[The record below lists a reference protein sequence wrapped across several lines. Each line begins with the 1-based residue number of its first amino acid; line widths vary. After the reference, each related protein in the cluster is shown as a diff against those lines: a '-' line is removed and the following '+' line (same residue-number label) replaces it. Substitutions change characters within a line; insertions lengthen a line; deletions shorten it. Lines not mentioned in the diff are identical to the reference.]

1 MKATLSEKGQ
11 VTIPKPLREALGLRT
26 GSRLDF
32 REEGGRLVV
41 TKVLAQSP
49 LEKWRGR
56 GTLPGARADV
66 DGYLRMV
73 RGGE

>member
-32 REEGGRLVV
+32 QEEAGRLVV
-41 TKVLAQSP
+41 TKVLTQSP

-56 GTLPGARADV
+56 GALPGGTGDV
-66 DGYLRMV
+66 DAYLGRV
-73 RGGE
+73 RDGE